1 MHLSIYIVFV
11 VVFISSFWID
21 DLDIFYLQY
30 VMMSWFK
37 CRNGCPPKRNDR
49 VFAINAPVS
58 LYFCLWL
65 NTFHRFYDPR
75 FYVRFHWSHQP
86 FGCKLVLG
94 YGVFYVLIVQVL
106 FVSPLFH
113 WHQFDTYQHDL
124 RLLGHWRLVCTAVQ
138 LLCRQELD
146 QPSKP
151 AKKQQSGLT
160 FN

>member
-86 FGCKLVLG
+86 FGCKLVSF
-94 YGVFYVLIVQVL
+94 GVWGF
-106 FVSPLFH
+106 
-113 WHQFDTYQHDL
+113 
-124 RLLGHWRLVCTAVQ
+124 
-138 LLCRQELD
+138 LCAYSTSTLCLTSFSLASVRYLSARSSASGALKACVYSSAATM
-146 QPSKP
+146 PPRIGP
-151 AKKQQSGLT
+151 AQ
-160 FN
+160 